1 MKKIRKSLGLL
12 LCCFLGLVQL
22 AFFSVASV
30 NADTPNQL
38 TITQIGLQPNTRGDF
53 LSFMDCD

>member
-38 TITQIGLQPNTRGDF
+38 TITQIGL
-53 LSFMDCD
+53 